1 MTGALA
7 QLPAG
12 SLGALGEDGD
22 ETTVAIDYREPDGGI
37 VCTETATV
45 TENPLLSQDF
55 HRSNSRNCG
64 KADASGR
71 RCARFP
77 PVKRTASALLS
88 FWALILVA
96 APAAL
101 AENGVGL
108 AGPTTDK
115 TVTFFCFGVIF
126 FFAALV
132 IVMSLVQGRLE
143 KRKDRRRADLKRL
156 G

>member
-1 MTGALA
+1 
-7 QLPAG
+7 
-12 SLGALGEDGD
+12 
-22 ETTVAIDYREPDGGI
+22 
-37 VCTETATV
+37 
-45 TENPLLSQDF
+45 
-55 HRSNSRNCG
+55 
-64 KADASGR
+64 
-71 RCARFP
+71 
-77 PVKRTASALLS
+77 VKRTASALLS
-88 FWALILVA
+88 IWALMLVA

-132 IVMSLVQGRLE
+132 IVMSLIQGRLE